1 MSIEIRIH
9 LKNASYFEL
18 SLKKI
23 TQSDDILISEQKNA
37 ETEVNWEMDRDTIIF
52 FDKLGFGWVL
62 DSMTVKEM
70 NLCDLKEGNIVN
82 KSLIKIIENLLENP
96 GV

>member
-1 MSIEIRIH
+1 M
-9 LKNASYFEL
+9 L
-18 SLKKI
+18 
-23 TQSDDILISEQKNA
+23 
-37 ETEVNWEMDRDTIIF
+37 TEVNREIDKETIIF

-62 DSMTVKEM
+62 DKMTVKEM
-70 NLCDLKEGNIVN
+70 KLCHLKEGDTVN